1 MLIDS
6 LASPQM
12 TVRLSL
18 FGSPTV
24 EYGGESLALPFE
36 RRNQLLVFLALKRAW
51 VGRAELAALLWPEQE
66 SKLAYTNLRKTLH
79 RLQSLHWARGLE
91 SQGSALR
98 FEAET
103 DVFTFDAALREQRF
117 ADALPMRRGELLA
130 GFDDDQSE
138 AWSSWLNFER
148 DRLRLAWRDAAVSRL
163 AGSVDVA
170 EGIEL
175 SMRLLDSD
183 PFDEAAL
190 RLHMDWL
197 VRGGQ
202 SARARQAYQEF
213 VRRLSE
219 DLGLTPGAELRAL
232 HDSLGTVARST
243 KAAAPTSATVDKDF
257 VGRTVEL
264 RRIGALLEQDDCQLI
279 SLMGPGGVGK
289 TRLARRAIHEFAS
302 GFADGAV

>member
-1 MLIDS
+1 
-6 LASPQM
+6 M

-79 RLQSLHWARGLE
+79 RLQSLRWARGVE
-91 SQGSALR
+91 SQGGALR
-98 FEAET
+98 FGVET
-103 DVFTFDAALREQRF
+103 DVFAFDAAIREQRF

-138 AWSSWLNFER
+138 AWSSWLSFER

-163 AGSVDVA
+163 AGSADVA

-175 SMRLLDSD
+175 SMRLLDAD

-197 VRGGQ
+197 ARGGQ

-213 VRRLSE
+213 VRRLSD
-219 DLGLTPGAELRAL
+219 DLGLTPGAELVPC
-232 HDSLGTVARST
+232 T
-243 KAAAPTSATVDKDF
+243 
-257 VGRTVEL
+257 
-264 RRIGALLEQDDCQLI
+264 I
-279 SLMGPGGVGK
+279 
-289 TRLARRAIHEFAS
+289 RLARWRGLLRLLHRHPQQSIKISSAAGRITPDRRVA
-302 GFADGAV
+302 GAGRLPADKPDGSRRRG